1 MVPTFG
7 TQEYTNESCLEMS
20 DYMFLHE
27 LPPSYRR
34 AWTAKGKTPSTGSK
48 PILQVPDSLPLG
60 LNIVQNKTNWPEG
73 PAIIQQGST
82 MYLSE
87 SNIQA

>member
-1 MVPTFG
+1 MDPTFG

-20 DYMFLHE
+20 DYMFLLNYPQVTAVHG
-27 LPPSYRR
+27 LPK
-34 AWTAKGKTPSTGSK
+34 AKPASAGSK
-48 PILQVPDSLPLG
+48 SILQAPDLG

-73 PAIIQQGST
+73 PTIIQQGTT
-82 MYLSE
+82 MYFSE

>member
-20 DYMFLHE
+20 DYMFLLNYAQVTAVHG
-27 LPPSYRR
+27 LPKAKPVS
-34 AWTAKGKTPSTGSK
+34 AWSK
-48 PILQVPDSLPLG
+48 PTLRAPNSLPLR
-60 LNIVQNKTNWPEG
+60 LNVVQNKTNWPEG
-73 PAIIQQGST
+73 PAIIQQGTT

-87 SNIQA
+87 SNIQS